1 MTTARR
7 LDAPS
12 DSDSARRPAA
22 AMKSDDAF
30 RTIGEA
36 AEELGLKT
44 HVLRFWE
51 TKFDALKPMK
61 RADGRRYYRPE
72 DMALLRTLQ
81 QLLHVQGLTIR
92 GALKALNEDGVGEDG
107 APDDASTVADADPDM
122 DVALLAPEAGPSV
135 RDLQDAVR
143 DAVARGDF
151 RSEQVLEDATA
162 RRSLEALLADLVD
175 LKSRLDRVRT
185 AA

>member
-7 LDAPS
+7 LASQS
-12 DSDSARRPAA
+12 DSDSVPDSGRPAA
-22 AMKSDDAF
+22 PASKSDDAF

-51 TKFDALKPMK
+51 TKFTALKPMK

-92 GALKALNEDGVGEDG
+92 GALKALKEQG
-107 APDDASTVADADPDM
+107 AEIDAGADM
-122 DVALLAPEAGPSV
+122 DSAAETDAELLAPEAGPSV
-135 RDLQDAVR
+135 RDLQAAVR
-143 DAVARGDF
+143 DAVERGEF
-151 RSEQVLEDATA
+151 RSDEVLDDGKA
-162 RRSLEALLADLVD
+162 RRSLETLLADLLD
-175 LKSRLDRVRT
+175 LKSRLDAVRK

>member
-1 MTTARR
+1 MT
-7 LDAPS
+7 
-12 DSDSARRPAA
+12 AA
-22 AMKSDDAF
+22 KSEDAF

-51 TKFDALKPMK
+51 TKFEALKPMK
-61 RADGRRYYRPE
+61 RGDGRRYYRPE

-92 GALKALNEDGVGEDG
+92 GALKALGEANAGEAIAGEGVESGEADG
-107 APDDASTVADADPDM
+107 APAGDMAAGADA
-122 DVALLAPEAGPSV
+122 AFLHPEAGPSV

-143 DAVARGDF
+143 EAVERGDF
-151 RSEQVLEDATA
+151 RNEDALGDAAA
-162 RRSLEALLADLVD
+162 RRSLETLLADLVD